1 MIQSLRQTNG
11 PDTMLKNS
19 IRTSLLLRLGRR
31 VCVCLRNDHMDD
43 RTRTRIRPFVIGRF
57 ACWCDKS
64 PAR

>member
-1 MIQSLRQTNG
+1 MIQSPSITNG
-11 PDTMLKNS
+11 PETMLKNS

-31 VCVCLRNDHMDD
+31 VCVCLRNNEMDAGA
-43 RTRTRIRPFVIGRF
+43 RSRIRPLVIGRF